1 MKKVTIFRERKKWT
15 PKDREGR
22 PHEHTSSQRM
32 FGLICIQAKV
42 DYGKLQ
48 SSNRRQGPLHSIS
61 RKDSCMHFSHRTSA
75 LLHAHTHTH
84 THTHTQ
90 ADWQLRRESSRP
102 CETQAYSAQSNKPSH
117 CSDIKQTINT
127 NPISFNSWINGNRVD
142 KTCKKIQKTLNY
154 WEAKFKDQRS
164 VVDHIE
170 KTRNRILPITGLN
183 KTNT

>member
-1 MKKVTIFRERKKWT
+1 MANCNQVIGDRGHCTPFQGKTLVCIF
-15 PKDREGR
+15 
-22 PHEHTSSQRM
+22 HI
-32 FGLICIQAKV
+32 GL
-42 DYGKLQ
+42 
-48 SSNRRQGPLHSIS
+48 LHC
-61 RKDSCMHFSHRTSA
+61 CM
-75 LLHAHTHTH
+75 HAHTNTH

-154 WEAKFKDQRS
+154 WEANLRTRGQLLITLKRLETGFFLSLASTKQTRREVNLERS
-164 VVDHIE
+164 KAIIRSLDSV
-170 KTRNRILPITGLN
+170 NG
-183 KTNT
+183 